1 MSPAKLQSLLQSA
14 VAHHRAGRLTEA
26 ESLYR
31 QLRAVAPK
39 HFDVL
44 HLSGLVALQQSRPAD
59 AVEFLTRAH
68 ALDRKSTVCE
78 LRLGVALI
86 AAGRPAAAE
95 AHLRHVVAAQP
106 DHVEAWDKL
115 AYVLKTQD
123 RLAEAV
129 ACHARVA
136 ALKPDDANGW
146 CNYGLTLSLCGHSD
160 QALQCHDRAL
170 AADPGLADA
179 RFGRAQALQQLD
191 RLAEAVEEYGR
202 VLAARPQY
210 HEARSYR
217 LLALHS
223 LEEVSRENLW
233 QEHQEY
239 GRRVGGAPARA
250 WTQAPDPGRRL
261 RLAILSPDL
270 RMHSCA
276 YFLLPLLEHLDRSAF
291 ELCLYHDHFRE
302 DAVTARLRSLAAVWR
317 NFVGQPESAVE
328 PIIRADAPD
337 ILIDLAGHT
346 GMTSRLPLLARRLA
360 PVQVTYLGYPNTT
373 GVPAMDYRFTD
384 AVADPG
390 DEADRLAAEKLVRF
404 APTAWTYQPPPD
416 APEAAGLPYATRGH
430 VTFGCFNSPSKITDG
445 MLARWKDLLEAVPG
459 SRLRLKGQ
467 GLGEAGPR
475 ARYAERFSRVGLP
488 ADRVDLIE
496 RTPDTRSHL
505 AHYREVDIALD
516 TFPYHGTTTTC
527 EALWMGV
534 PVVSLAGDRHASR
547 VGVSLLTAIGRPQ
560 WVASTPEDYLRIAR
574 DLAGN
579 PAALTEEARTLRDR
593 VRQSPLGDH
602 AGQARRFAEALR
614 QCWSEWCAAHGRTP
628 PPAG

>member
-1 MSPAKLQSLLQSA
+1 MLQAA
-14 VAHHRAGRLTEA
+14 VAHHRAGRLAEA
-26 ESLYR
+26 ETVYR

-39 HFDVL
+39 HFDVWQ
-44 HLSGLVALQQSRPAD
+44 LSGLVALQQARPLE
-59 AVEFLTRAH
+59 AVEFLTRAL
-68 ALDRKSTVCE
+68 AIDRKSVVCE

-86 AAGRPAAAE
+86 AAGRASESE
-95 AHLRHVVAAQP
+95 AHFRRVVAADPQ
-106 DHVEAWDKL
+106 HVEAWDKL

-123 RLAEAV
+123 RLTEAL
-129 ACHARVA
+129 ACHGRVA
-136 ALKPDDANGW
+136 TLKPDYAIGW
-146 CNYGLTLSLCGHSD
+146 YNYGLTLSLCGRSAD
-160 QALQCHDRAL
+160 ALQCHDRAL
-170 AADPGLADA
+170 AADPALADA

-191 RLAEAVEEYGR
+191 RMAEAVEEYGR
-202 VLAARPQY
+202 VLAAQPQH

-223 LEEVSRENLW
+223 LEEVSRETLW
-233 QEHQEY
+233 HEHQEY
-239 GRRVGGAPARA
+239 GRRVGPAPIRS
-250 WTQAPDPGRRL
+250 WPQRPDPGRRL

-317 NFVGQPESAVE
+317 NFVGQSGAAVE
-328 PIIRADAPD
+328 QAIRADAPD
-337 ILIDLAGHT
+337 VLIDLAGHT

-373 GVPAMDYRFTD
+373 GVPALDYRFTD
-384 AVADPG
+384 AVADPVG
-390 DEADRLAAEKLVRF
+390 EADRLASERLVRF

-416 APEAAGLPYATRGH
+416 APEPAGLPYATRGY
-430 VTFGCFNSPSKITDG
+430 VTFGCFNSPSKFTDG
-445 MLARWKDLLEAVPG
+445 TLAWWGRILEAVPG

-467 GLGEAGPR
+467 GLGEAGSR
-475 ARYAERFSRVGLP
+475 ARYAERFGRVGLP
-488 ADRVDLIE
+488 VDRVDLIE

-505 AHYREVDIALD
+505 AQYREIDIALD

-547 VGVSLLTAIGRPQ
+547 VGLSLLSAVGRSQ
-560 WVASTPEDYLRIAR
+560 WSASTADDYVRIAR
-574 DLAGN
+574 ELAGN
-579 PAALTEEARTLRDR
+579 PAVLAEEARALREQLR
-593 VRQSPLGDH
+593 RSPLGDH
-602 AGQARRFAEALR
+602 AGQSLRFAEAVR
-614 QCWSEWCAAHGRTP
+614 QCWSEWCAAQGRTSAIP
-628 PPAG
+628 G

>member
-14 VAHHRAGRLTEA
+14 VAHHRGGRLTEA
-26 ESLYR
+26 EMLYR

-39 HFDVL
+39 HFDVF
-44 HLSGLVALQQSRPAD
+44 HLSGLAALQQSRTAD
-59 AVEFLTRAH
+59 AVEYLARAH
-68 ALDRKSTVCE
+68 AIDRKSTVCE
-78 LRLGVALI
+78 LRLAVALI
-86 AAGRPAAAE
+86 AAGRNAE
-95 AHLRHVVAAQP
+95 AESHLRRVVTAEPQ
-106 DHVEAWDKL
+106 HVEAWDKL

-129 ACHARVA
+129 TCHARVA
-136 ALKPDDANGW
+136 ALKPDYANGW
-146 CNYGLTLSLCGHSD
+146 YNYGLTLSFGGRSAE
-160 QALQCHDRAL
+160 ALQCHDRAL
-170 AADPGLADA
+170 VADPALVDA

-191 RLAEAVEEYGR
+191 RTAEAVEEYGR
-202 VLAARPQY
+202 VLAAQPHH

-217 LLALHS
+217 LLALQS
-223 LEEVSRENLW
+223 LEEVSRETLW

-239 GRRVGGAPARA
+239 GRRVGPAPARA
-250 WTQAPDPGRRL
+250 WTQVPDPGRRL

-302 DAVTARLRSLAAVWR
+302 DAVTGRLRGMAAVWR
-317 NFVGQPESAVE
+317 NFVGQADSAVE
-328 PIIRADAPD
+328 KVIRADAPD
-337 ILIDLAGHT
+337 VLLDLAGHT

-360 PVQVTYLGYPNTT
+360 PVQVTYLGYPDTT

-384 AVADPG
+384 ECADPPG
-390 DEADRLAAEKLVRF
+390 EADRRAAEKLVRF

-416 APEAAGLPYATRGH
+416 APEPAGLPYTTRGY
-430 VTFGCFNSPSKITDG
+430 VTFGCFNSPSKLTDST
-445 MLARWKDLLEAVPG
+445 LARWGRVLAAVPG

-467 GLGEAGPR
+467 GLGEAGTR
-475 ARYAERFSRVGLP
+475 ARYAERFGRVGLP
-488 ADRVDLIE
+488 VDRVELIE

-547 VGVSLLTAIGRPQ
+547 VAVSLLSAIGRPQ
-560 WVASTPEDYLRIAR
+560 WVAATSEDYVRIAR
-574 DLAGN
+574 DLAAD
-579 PAALTEEARTLRDR
+579 PATLAAEARSLRDR

-602 AGQARRFAEALR
+602 AGQARRFAAALR
-614 QCWSEWCAAHGRTP
+614 QCWSEWCGDRAPR
-628 PPAG
+628 PAPVG